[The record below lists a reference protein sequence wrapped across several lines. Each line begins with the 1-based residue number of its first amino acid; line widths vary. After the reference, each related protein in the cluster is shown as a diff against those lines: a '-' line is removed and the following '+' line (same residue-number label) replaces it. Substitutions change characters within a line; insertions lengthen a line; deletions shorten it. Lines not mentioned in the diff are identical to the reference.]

1 MNRQR
6 RQLLIAGLATTVL
19 PLQAA
24 TLVNEDFNSYGDG
37 PLSNP
42 PNAASPWNRHSG
54 TGNNLLVQGGAVQ
67 LLQADTVGNKD
78 DAHRLFSDGLKFKAD
93 GDADN
98 ANNYLYAS
106 FGVMFTALPTDS
118 GGSYFAH
125 FKSSTANEFYGRLWA
140 GQEAGGKFSLR
151 ISSESGSNG
160 ENAAKWGQALDLN
173 VSYTVYTRLNVDTGE
188 STLWVNPLGES
199 SPGAVSTD
207 AWGFQGE
214 IEAFAIRQGTTT
226 PSSGIAGGSGSL
238 IFDNLLVGTTFA
250 SVIPIPE
257 PSGLFFLGAAL
268 LGGVMWSRR
277 HRAR

>member
-1 MNRQR
+1 MNRQYR
-6 RQLLIAGLATTVL
+6 SFWIAGLAATAL
-19 PLQAA
+19 PLHAA
-24 TLVNEDFNSYGDG
+24 TLVGDNFNSYGDA

-42 PNAASPWNRHSG
+42 PNTASSWNRHSG

-78 DAHRLFSDGLKFKAD
+78 DAHRLFDGGLKFKAD
-93 GDADN
+93 GDADS

-125 FKSSTANEFYGRLWA
+125 FKSSTANEFYGRIWA

-160 ENAAKWGQALDLN
+160 ETAAKWGQALDLN
-173 VSYTVYTRLNVDTGE
+173 VSYTVYTRINVDTGE

-214 IEAFAIRQGTTT
+214 IEAFALRQGTTT
-226 PSSGIAGGSGSL
+226 PSSGIAGGPGSL
-238 IFDNLLVGTTFA
+238 IFDDLLVGTTFA
-250 SVIPIPE
+250 SVMPIPE
-257 PSGLFFLGAAL
+257 PSGLFLLGAAV
-268 LGGVMWSRR
+268 LGGTMWGRRSRSR
-277 HRAR
+277 